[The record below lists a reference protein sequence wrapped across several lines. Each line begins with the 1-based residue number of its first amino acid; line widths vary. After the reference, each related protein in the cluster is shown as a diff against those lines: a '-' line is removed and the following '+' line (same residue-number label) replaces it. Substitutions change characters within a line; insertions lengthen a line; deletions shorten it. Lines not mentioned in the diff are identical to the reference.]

1 MSGPGPFPARSRP
14 LDQTVYDTYIECMG
28 YTIDAAGLRKSR
40 GGKVV
45 LDGVD
50 LAVAPGSIVALLGP
64 NGAGKTTLVR
74 ILATLIRPD
83 AGTAT
88 VAGHDL
94 LADPVGVRRSISL
107 TGQDAAVDDVLTGA
121 ENLRMMARLLH
132 LAPGAARA
140 RTAELLDEF
149 GLADARDRRVKTYS
163 GGMRR
168 RLDLAISMI
177 ARPTLLFLDEP
188 TTGLDPRG
196 REQLWGTVRGLANEG
211 VTVLLT
217 TQYLEEADRLADVI
231 ALLDHGR
238 TVATGTADQLKSSLG
253 GEVVR
258 LQFADEAGYR
268 RALGSVTAIRADQR
282 LRTVEVGT
290 DGSAASVHD
299 LLGLLRTAG
308 APAARISVDRP
319 SLDDVFLSLTASRPE
334 EKMSV

>member
-1 MSGPGPFPARSRP
+1 MSY
-14 LDQTVYDTYIECMG
+14 TVKAFGI
-28 YTIDAAGLRKSR
+28 RKSF
-40 GGKVV
+40 GGKLV

-50 LAVAPGSIVALLGP
+50 LAIPTGSIFALLGP

-107 TGQDAAVDDVLTGA
+107 TGQHTAVDDVLTGA
-121 ENLRMMARLLH
+121 ENLEMMARLLH
-132 LAPGAARA
+132 LSARAARA
-140 RTAELLDEF
+140 RAAGLLAEF
-149 GLADARDRRVKTYS
+149 GLDDAGHRRVKTYS

-177 ARPTLLFLDEP
+177 ANPRLLFLDEP
-188 TTGLDPRG
+188 TTGLDPRS
-196 REQLWGTVRGLANEG
+196 REQLWGTVRALADAG

-217 TQYLEEADRLADVI
+217 TQYLEEADQLAGTI
-231 ALLDHGR
+231 AMLHRGR
-238 TVATGTADQLKSSLG
+238 VVAEGTADKLKSSLR

-258 LQFADEAGYR
+258 LQFADSAGYQ
-268 RALGSVTAIRADQR
+268 RARHSVSAISADER
-282 LRTVEVGT
+282 LRTLEVGT

-299 LLGLLRTAG
+299 LLGLLNAVG
-308 APAARISVDRP
+308 APAARVSVDRP
-319 SLDDVFLSLTASRPE
+319 SLDDVFLALTAPRAGNVRASGQEATR
-334 EKMSV
+334 

>member
-1 MSGPGPFPARSRP
+1 MTY
-14 LDQTVYDTYIECMG
+14 TVKAEGI
-28 YTIDAAGLRKSR
+28 RKSFGGKGK

-50 LAVAPGSIVALLGP
+50 LAVETGSIFALLGP

-94 LADPVGVRRSISL
+94 VNDPVHVRQSISL
-107 TGQDAAVDDVLTGA
+107 TGQYAAVDDMLSGD

-132 LAPGAARA
+132 LRPREAADRS
-140 RTAELLDEF
+140 TALLTEF
-149 GLADARDRRVKTYS
+149 GLEAARDRRVKTYS

-177 ARPTLLFLDEP
+177 VRPALLFLDEP
-188 TTGLDPRG
+188 TSGLDPRS
-196 REQLWGTVRGLANEG
+196 REQLWGTVRKLADEG

-217 TQYLEEADRLADVI
+217 TQYLAEADQLADRI
-231 ALLDHGR
+231 AMLDHGR
-238 TVATGTADQLKSSLG
+238 IVAEGSADELKSSLR

-258 LQFADEAGYR
+258 LQFADLGDYK
-268 RALGSVTAIRADQR
+268 RALREVDAIRADDR
-282 LRTVEVGT
+282 LRLLEVST
-290 DGSAASVHD
+290 DGAAASVYR
-299 LLGLLRTAG
+299 LLGRLQAAG
-308 APAARISVDRP
+308 APAARVSVDRP
-319 SLDDVFLSLTASRPE
+319 SLDDVFMNLT
-334 EKMSV
+334 EKVSV

>member
-1 MSGPGPFPARSRP
+1 MSY
-14 LDQTVYDTYIECMG
+14 TVKATGI
-28 YTIDAAGLRKSR
+28 RKSL
-40 GGKVV
+40 GGTVV

-50 LAVAPGSIVALLGP
+50 LAVPTGSIVALLGP

-94 LADPVGVRRSISL
+94 LADPLGVRRSISL
-107 TGQDAAVDDVLTGA
+107 TGQYAAVDDVLTGA
-121 ENLRMMARLLH
+121 ENLQMMARLLH
-132 LAPGAARA
+132 LSPAAARA
-140 RTAELLDEF
+140 RSAELLAEF
-149 GLADARDRRVKTYS
+149 DLFEARDRRVKTYS

-196 REQLWGTVRGLANEG
+196 REQLWGTVRGLADAG

-217 TQYLEEADRLADVI
+217 TQYLEEADQLADVI

-238 TVATGTADQLKSSLG
+238 IVATGTADELKSSLG

-258 LQFADEAGYR
+258 LQFADSAGYR
-268 RALGSVTAIRADQR
+268 RALGSVTAIRVDER

-290 DGSAASVHD
+290 DGSAASVHE

-308 APAARISVDRP
+308 APAARVSVDRP
-319 SLDDVFLSLTASRPE
+319 SLDDVFLSLTKSHTDSCTEQKASVR
-334 EKMSV
+334 